1 MRGAENVL
9 VDTGPLA
16 AWLNVNDKHH
26 SWAKAQFGRL
36 RPPLTTCEA
45 VLSEVV
51 FLLHRVNRSGDAAP
65 KLVDRGVL
73 RVAPVLQ
80 TEASAVAALMRKYAE
95 VPMSLAD
102 ASLVRL
108 SELIPHAVVFTLDT
122 DFRFF
127 RRRGRALIP
136 VLMPETR

>member
-16 AWLNVNDKHH
+16 AWLNVSDANH
-26 SWAKAQFGRL
+26 SWAADQLGRL

-51 FLLHRVNRSGDAAP
+51 SLLHRVGRSGDAAP
-65 KLVDRGVL
+65 KLIERGVL

-80 TEASAVAALMRKYAE
+80 T
-95 VPMSLAD
+95 
-102 ASLVRL
+102 
-108 SELIPHAVVFTLDT
+108 
-122 DFRFF
+122 
-127 RRRGRALIP
+127 
-136 VLMPETR
+136 